1 MQNKNAIK
9 DNVENI
15 ETNLSEAIGMSEG
28 VCVGETDTQEK
39 SVLIK
44 IPGKGG
50 KQPAAL
56 QRDEML
62 KGGADLTR

>member
-1 MQNKNAIK
+1 MQLKITLQALK
-9 DNVENI
+9 QTSVK
-15 ETNLSEAIGMSEG
+15 LL
-28 VCVGETDTQEK
+28 VCLRSVGGRQTRRKK

>member
-1 MQNKNAIK
+1 M
-9 DNVENI
+9 
-15 ETNLSEAIGMSEG
+15 
-28 VCVGETDTQEK
+28 
-39 SVLIK
+39 LIK

-50 KQPAAL
+50 KQLAAL

>member
-1 MQNKNAIK
+1 MVCLK
-9 DNVENI
+9 E
-15 ETNLSEAIGMSEG
+15 
-28 VCVGETDTQEK
+28 CVGETDTQEK